1 VATAETIIT
10 TVATGEM
17 DRRELTRW
25 GVCLLVVLLLHGVLA
40 LFFLWHR
47 VPLEPAAPPPAVVML
62 DLAPLPAAPPM
73 EPQPRVE
80 APPEVPPPPPPLPQV
95 ESEPIPEPQVK
106 LPLEPT
112 PAPHPEVKLPPPPP
126 PVVHKPKPKPKPVE
140 RQPPVQT
147 PAPTPQPTVAPPQT
161 AAVPAPPAAAPAAPA
176 ASAASAASARNSWQ
190 SQVVA
195 WLARY
200 KRYPRLA
207 QEQRQTGTVQLRFT
221 IDRNGQVL
229 SHRIE
234 RGSGYQLLDDEVRE
248 LIQRAQ
254 PLPAPP
260 AEVPGAR
267 IELVVP
273 VDFSLRR

>member
-1 VATAETIIT
+1 
-10 TVATGEM
+10 M

-25 GVCLLVVLLLHGVLA
+25 GICLLVVLLLHGVLA
-40 LFFLWHR
+40 LSFLWHR

-62 DLAPLPAAPPM
+62 ELAPLPAAPPM

-80 APPEVPPPPPPLPQV
+80 TPPELPPPLPQV
-95 ESEPIPEPQVK
+95 EPEPIPEPEIK
-106 LPLEPT
+106 LPPEPT

-140 RQPPVQT
+140 RQPPPVQT
-147 PAPTPQPTVAPPQT
+147 PVTPQATAAPPQT

-176 ASAASAASARNSWQ
+176 ASAAAASARNSWQ
-190 SQVVA
+190 SQIVA

-234 RGSGYQLLDDEVRE
+234 RGSGYQLLDDEVQE